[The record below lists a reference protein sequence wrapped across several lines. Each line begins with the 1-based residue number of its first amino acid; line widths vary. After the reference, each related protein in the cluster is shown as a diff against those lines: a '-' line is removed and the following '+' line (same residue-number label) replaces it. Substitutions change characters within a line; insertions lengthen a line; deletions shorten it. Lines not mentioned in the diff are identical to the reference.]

1 MKIIGFIGLPGS
13 GKGEA
18 SQIARELGLTV
29 LVMGDIIRQE
39 ASRIGLQP
47 TDKNLGH
54 VGREL
59 RAREGPD
66 AVARR
71 IFEKAMA
78 SGEEIVVI
86 DGLRSG
92 EEADYFRGHAEEFHL
107 VEICA
112 PAETRLLW
120 LTARGRPDDP
130 GKEKADAGHNDD
142 GEAERKFEANADHND
157 EADEKIIVSCKG
169 LDRRAAEALEEREC
183 RELGWGM
190 CEAIKA
196 AELKIRN
203 DGSLE
208 EFRNNVTK
216 LLVLLAGKA
225 TATER
230 SATV

>member
-18 SQIARELGLTV
+18 SQIAREQGLTV

-39 ASRIGLQP
+39 ASRLGLQP
-47 TDKNLGH
+47 TDQNLGR
-54 VGREL
+54 VGRDL
-59 RAREGPD
+59 RAKEGPD
-66 AVARR
+66 VVARR
-71 IFEKAMA
+71 ILERAKA
-78 SGEEIVVI
+78 SGKEIVVI

-92 EEADYFRGHAEEFHL
+92 EEADYFKDHAEEFHL

-130 GKEKADAGHNDD
+130 GKGDADAVRKDRAYAVHSND
-142 GEAERKFEANADHND
+142 
-157 EADEKIIVSCKG
+157 ADEKIIVSCKG
-169 LDRRAAEALEEREC
+169 PDRKAAEALEEREC

-190 CEAIKA
+190 SEAMKA
-196 AELKIRN
+196 AELKLIN

-208 EFRNNVTK
+208 EFRINVK
-216 LLVLLAGKA
+216 RLLAMLAEK
-225 TATER
+225 TTDIE
-230 SATV
+230 